1 MSDGD
6 MPARRTDEAADHAL
20 ADGLVLASCDA
31 DGILRLTLNA
41 PGSRNALSEAMMA
54 AIAAALEDAASDD
67 AVRVIVLAANGPV
80 FCAGHNLKEMTAAR
94 TAPEN
99 AGDRGRAYFTRVL
112 TQCSALMASIPAHPK
127 PVIAEVAG
135 TATAAGCQ
143 LVASCDLAIAA
154 EGAQFATP
162 GVHIGLFCSTPM
174 VALSRNVAAK
184 HAMEMLLTGDPC
196 SAPRAAEI
204 GLINHA
210 VPASELSEA
219 VMEMARRIA
228 SKSTA
233 TVAFGKPA
241 FYQQAE
247 RSLVEAYEYAA
258 AVMVDNMLAND
269 AEEGIAAFIEKRPP
283 RWTDS

>member
-6 MPARRTDEAADHAL
+6 MSVHTTRDTSDDQ
-20 ADGLVLASCDA
+20 LVLASCDA
-31 DGILRLTLNA
+31 DGVLRLTLNA
-41 PGSRNALSEAMMA
+41 PGSRNALSEAMMT
-54 AIAAALEDAASDD
+54 AIAAALDDAAGDD

-99 AGDRGRAYFTRVL
+99 AADRGRAYFTRVL
-112 TQCSALMASIPAHPK
+112 NQCSALMASIPAHPK

-154 EGAQFATP
+154 EGAKFATP

-196 SAPRAAEI
+196 PAPRAAEI
-204 GLINHA
+204 GLINRA
-210 VPASELSEA
+210 VPVTELSDA

-241 FYQQAE
+241 FYAQIE
-247 RSLVEAYEYAA
+247 RPLGEAYEYAA

>member
-6 MPARRTDEAADHAL
+6 MSVRTTKDSLDDE
-20 ADGLVLASCDA
+20 LVLASCDA
-31 DGILRLTLNA
+31 DGVLRLTLNA
-41 PGSRNALSEAMMA
+41 PGSRNALSEAMMT
-54 AIAAALEDAASDD
+54 AIAAALDDAAGDD

-99 AGDRGRAYFTRVL
+99 AADRGRAYFTRVL
-112 TQCSALMASIPAHPK
+112 AQCSALMASIPAHPK

-154 EGAQFATP
+154 EGAKFATP

-196 SAPRAAEI
+196 PASRAAEI
-204 GLINHA
+204 GLINRA
-210 VPASELSEA
+210 VPVTELSDA

-241 FYQQAE
+241 FYAQNE
-247 RSLVEAYEYAA
+247 RSLAEAYEYAA